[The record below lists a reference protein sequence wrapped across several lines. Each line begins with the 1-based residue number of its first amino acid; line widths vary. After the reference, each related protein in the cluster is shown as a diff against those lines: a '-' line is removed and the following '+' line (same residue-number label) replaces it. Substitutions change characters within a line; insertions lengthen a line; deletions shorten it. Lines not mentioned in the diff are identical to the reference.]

1 MLLWALAVLLSPG
14 PDTPALVLGLAVVA
28 AALVLALALAGATTA
43 STTRTAG
50 PPVSQ
55 RPACRDLPRLLDPDA
70 PGRPR
75 PRAPTAYP
83 TAA

>member
-1 MLLWALAVLLSPG
+1 MLLWALAVLVSPG
-14 PDTPALVLGLAVVA
+14 PDTSVLVLGLAVVT
-28 AALVLALALAGATTA
+28 AALVLALALAGVATE

-50 PPVSQ
+50 PPVSH
-55 RPACRDLPRLLDPDA
+55 RTACRHLPRLLDPDA

>member
-1 MLLWALAVLLSPG
+1 MPLWVLAVLLSPA
-14 PDTPALVLGLAVVA
+14 PDTSVLVLGLAVVA
-28 AALVLALALAGATTA
+28 AALLIALAAAGVAMPSATG
-43 STTRTAG
+43 TAG
-50 PPVSQ
+50 SPVSS
-55 RPACRDLPRLLDPDA
+55 RAGHRDLPRLLDPDA

>member
-1 MLLWALAVLLSPG
+1 MLLWALAVLLSPA
-14 PDTPALVLGLAVVA
+14 PDAPALVLGLAVVA
-28 AALVLALALAGATTA
+28 AALVLALAAAGLATA
-43 STTRTAG
+43 SPARTPG
-50 PPVSQ
+50 PPVPH
-55 RPACRDLPRLLDPDA
+55 RAARRTLPRLLDPDA

>member
-1 MLLWALAVLLSPG
+1 MPLWALAVLVSPAA
-14 PDTPALVLGLAVVA
+14 DTSVLVLGLAVVA
-28 AALVLALALAGATTA
+28 AALVLALALAGVTTA

-50 PPVSQ
+50 PPVSH
-55 RPACRDLPRLLDPDA
+55 RIACRDLPRLLDPGA

-83 TAA
+83 TAV